1 MSAARPERVP
11 GETWLVTG
19 GAGFIGTN
27 FVLSTVRDSDVRVV
41 TYDTL
46 TYAGRA
52 ENLAGLENHPRHRL
66 VRGDVCDGALVRQV
80 IEETRPA
87 AIIHLAA
94 ESHVDRS
101 IDGPAA
107 FVRTNIVGTFTLL
120 EAARAYWE
128 TLPDDERARFCFVQ
142 VSTDEV
148 YGSLGADGAF
158 TETSPYAPRSPYA
171 ASKAAADHLVAAAH
185 ATHGFPALI
194 SHSGNN
200 FGPYQF
206 PEKLVPVVVLSA
218 LAGQAIPVYGTGDN
232 VRDWL
237 SVHDHCDALRLL
249 VRRGQPGQ
257 HYLVGAGNQI
267 SNLELVRRL
276 CALVDELGDFGELA
290 EPTPAAD
297 RITFVADR
305 PGHDHRYAVDASKIQ
320 RELGWAP
327 RCGFDDSL
335 RRTVAWYID
344 NQDWCR
350 RIEDEGHTRQRLGL
364 GRRAQDAGEQ
374 P

>member
-1 MSAARPERVP
+1 MSAARSERVT

-19 GAGFIGTN
+19 GAGFIGSN
-27 FVLSTVRDSDVRVV
+27 FVLSTIHGSDVRVV
-41 TYDTL
+41 NYDKL
-46 TYAGRA
+46 TYAGRV
-52 ENLAGLENHPRHRL
+52 ENLAELDGDPRHRL
-66 VRGDVCDGALVRQV
+66 VRGDVCDGARVRQV

-101 IDGPAA
+101 IDGPAE
-107 FVRTNIVGTFTLL
+107 FVRTNIMGTFTVL

-128 TLPDDERARFCFVQ
+128 QLPADERARFCFVQ

-185 ATHGFPALI
+185 ATYGFPALI

-200 FGPYQF
+200 FGRYQF
-206 PEKLVPVVVLSA
+206 PEKLIPVVVLSA
-218 LAGQAIPVYGTGDN
+218 LAGEAIPVYGTGDN

-257 HYLVGAGNQI
+257 HYHIGAGNQI
-267 SNLELVRRL
+267 TNIELVRRL
-276 CALVDELGDFGELA
+276 CALVDELA
-290 EPTPAAD
+290 EPAAAPAAD

-327 RCGFDDSL
+327 SRGFDDSL
-335 RRTVAWYID
+335 RQTVAWYIE
-344 NQDWCR
+344 NRDWCR
-350 RIEDEGHTRQRLGL
+350 RIEDQGHARRRLGL
-364 GRRAQDAGEQ
+364 GLGGRSHGQGGQ